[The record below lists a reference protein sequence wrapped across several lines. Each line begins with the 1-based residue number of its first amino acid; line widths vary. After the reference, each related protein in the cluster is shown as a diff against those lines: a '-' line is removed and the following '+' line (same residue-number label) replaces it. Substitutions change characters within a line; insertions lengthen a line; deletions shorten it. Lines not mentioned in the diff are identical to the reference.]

1 MFEPFSSGYY
11 LGRLYVEP
19 SEGEAVTM
27 QRAQHE
33 RVNEHLYADGEGVER
48 LDAPLVMKLGE
59 THVAVHGSPSVP
71 EGTLA
76 VPTDTLEDTRIENP
90 PTLSDV
96 LLAKADHARRLASLG
111 AV

>member
-19 SEGEAVTM
+19 TDEGRPAI
-27 QRAQHE
+27 QRTQHE
-33 RVNEHLYADGEGVER
+33 RVNERLYATGEGVER
-48 LDAPLVMKLGE
+48 LDAPLVMKLGQ
-59 THVAVHGSPSVP
+59 TYLAVHGSDAVA

-76 VPTDTLEDTRIENP
+76 VPAETLEHIHIDDP
-90 PTLSDV
+90 PTLSEV
-96 LLAKADHARRLASLG
+96 LLAKAEHAQRLVSYG

>member
-19 SEGEAVTM
+19 SPGEEALL

-33 RVNEHLYADGEGVER
+33 SVNRELYATGEGVER
-48 LDAPLVMKLGE
+48 LDHPLVMKLE
-59 THVAVHGSPSVP
+59 NRHFPVHAAESVP
-71 EGTLA
+71 QGTLA
-76 VPTDTLEDTRIENP
+76 IPTDLLESTRLENP
-90 PTLSDV
+90 PEIRPV
-96 LLAKADHARRLASLG
+96 LLAKAEHARRLVEFG